1 MNDILKQ
8 LFDLQDVTYKEFHSK
23 LMPSVNKDT
32 IIGIRVPVL
41 RRYAK
46 SIQGTQEAN
55 EFLNNL
61 PHTYYEEN
69 NLHMLLIS
77 DIQDYAI
84 CLYEIERF
92 LPCIDN
98 WATCDFPAPKCF
110 SKHSKDLI
118 KHIENW
124 IHSSQPYTIRYGIG
138 MLMRLYLDKDFDPTY
153 LQWVADIDSDEY
165 YVNMMISWY
174 FATGLAKQWDSV
186 FPYIQNRCLSSWVH
200 AKTIQKS
207 VESYRI
213 SDKKKVLLKSF
224 R

>member
-1 MNDILKQ
+1 MNGILKQ
-8 LFDLQDVTYKEFHSK
+8 LFALQDVTYKEFHSK

-46 SIQGTQEAN
+46 SIHGTKEAAQ
-55 EFLNNL
+55 FLNTL

-77 DIQDYAI
+77 SIQDYAI
-84 CLYEIERF
+84 CLNEIERF
-92 LPCIDN
+92 LPFIDN

-110 SKHSKDLI
+110 PKHSKDLI

-138 MLMRLYLDKDFDPTY
+138 MLMRVYLDEDFDPVY
-153 LQWVADIDSDEY
+153 LQWVADIDSEEY
-165 YVNMMISWY
+165 YVNMMIAWY
-174 FATGLAKQWDSV
+174 FATGLAKQWDAV
-186 FPYIQNRCLSSWVH
+186 FPYIQKRCLSSWVH
-200 AKTIQKS
+200 AKTIQKA

-213 SDKKKVLLKSF
+213 SDKQKVLLKSF

>member
-8 LFDLQDVTYKEFHSK
+8 LFDLQDVSYKDFHSK
-23 LMPSVNKDT
+23 LMPTVDPET

-41 RRYAK
+41 RKYAK

-92 LPCIDN
+92 RDC
-98 WATCDFPAPKCF
+98 
-110 SKHSKDLI
+110 
-118 KHIENW
+118 
-124 IHSSQPYTIRYGIG
+124 
-138 MLMRLYLDKDFDPTY
+138 
-153 LQWVADIDSDEY
+153 
-165 YVNMMISWY
+165 
-174 FATGLAKQWDSV
+174 
-186 FPYIQNRCLSSWVH
+186 
-200 AKTIQKS
+200 
-207 VESYRI
+207 
-213 SDKKKVLLKSF
+213 
-224 R
+224 

>member
-1 MNDILKQ
+1 
-8 LFDLQDVTYKEFHSK
+8 
-23 LMPSVNKDT
+23 
-32 IIGIRVPVL
+32 
-41 RRYAK
+41 
-46 SIQGTQEAN
+46 
-55 EFLNNL
+55 
-61 PHTYYEEN
+61 
-69 NLHMLLIS
+69 
-77 DIQDYAI
+77 
-84 CLYEIERF
+84 
-92 LPCIDN
+92 
-98 WATCDFPAPKCF
+98 
-110 SKHSKDLI
+110 
-118 KHIENW
+118 
-124 IHSSQPYTIRYGIG
+124 